1 MSASFLVFTNR
12 CALATA
18 DACTRNLRTGVMKN
32 KANKLSR
39 VVLMVVTLIIL
50 LVPFA
55 LYYFFYVTSHQTY
68 FIDRSRRAL
77 GSMGGQI
84 ASRIDGVRNV
94 VQNASQ
100 KDCAPEAKEVDATQ
114 RLFNRNAIRPFGV
127 ELEFVRFESAG
138 TPETK
143 STPGSQPKPKKPVVT
158 VDFKS
163 FGSKN
168 QIVFNNELFS
178 VAVAT
183 EDLLAPAVDR
193 FVVHD
198 RQAYGE
204 DLFDKVFV
212 ADAATGQVL
221 FEYGLDATT
230 IVNLDDFLGAHRST
244 SEKKDGQ
251 SDDKGN
257 AAQSSKDAKASPGRL
272 GRGSTSMSSIS
283 IAETDHKLF
292 FQPIE
297 LTVPRAGSANAEVP
311 KLIVCGLV
319 RSEHLSR
326 KSFSFSYTLLL
337 LVVLLVLITIVS
349 APLIKLRLLGSKDR
363 LRKADAVLTAAS
375 AFFGTGLLILLLLDL
390 YTYANLENQLD
401 ERLEMLSR
409 SVDSNL
415 RSELV
420 SASNQLDALNQ
431 KLDEDLSMA
440 DEEFVCASENE
451 RRDEITKSD
460 DPTAVTA
467 KFFKEDIL
475 SGNGILDP
483 NRSEYPYFNGA
494 MWADHAGQQQIKFT
508 TKRVHTPFIS
518 VGQRQFHKH
527 AKEGDLW
534 ELNFS
539 DQGTESSHR
548 LYLDALNSR
557 TSGENVAVISKLTP
571 DELYVSAM
579 DMKLLSL
586 YRPVLPTGYG
596 FCVIDRSGLVLFHA
610 DDVRNLEENFFDEC
624 NNDMSLRAA
633 VQLRQRE
640 LVNIQYLGR
649 AHRAFVAPLSDL
661 PWTLVVFR
669 DKQVL
674 RTINL
679 EIVTLATI
687 LFCAYGI
694 LLMIVLALI
703 FLPLFPNAKKRL
715 ESIWPAEEHH
725 SKYNQIA
732 VVSLALF
739 LICLVLVMVTTRD
752 ALMVWAL
759 LFPALVISHALM
771 LKSDK
776 PKFRISSLEKLSL
789 LADWRRSY
797 SLAMAA
803 MLAVSCVA
811 PTMAFFKL
819 MRDEQ
824 IRVLIRHGQMSL
836 AQGLELREYQ
846 VRNQYDS
853 TDPPIDVG
861 QNRELFIETRL
872 NRDWD
877 VYDSFFFGTTRR
889 KTYGGADQP
898 LSGWLCWFLTRCSPF
913 YNETCVETLALVRTR
928 SSDTRWLSGENGENL
943 ILGLHP
949 IGSRANRVF
958 TPSVDH
964 ESEGASAPVAE
975 QTTTPPIDG
984 KTKSS
989 WTLISVAPRFVTFTD
1004 PLLWAFVLAIGLALV
1019 AIYFGVRYCARRIL
1033 LLDVWAPRS
1042 TAVSIAKAM
1051 DKNYMVVRPPLFN
1064 SADLSP
1070 NGSFLRIDLGSVP
1083 FSEWWR
1089 FEADLEK
1096 THENLPVVIDR
1107 FEINKDDPV
1116 CNVRKLELVQ
1126 RLIEENRK
1134 VLIISAKDPTA
1145 FPLSEETQSTRSSSK
1160 GNQSDNGKPAA
1171 ASTTLEPAVKSP
1183 ADVQCWALTLS
1194 SFVRADNLERV
1205 ELNGQQTPARTL
1217 RIAPWPS
1224 VVAAPIGGNL
1234 DDEKEEIIAQIGEQ
1248 AEAYYQGVWSTL
1260 SREERLTLF
1269 RVAQDGL
1276 VSRFDPDLR
1285 RLMQLG
1291 LIVRNPSLGLRDES
1305 FRRFVLSVSSGEGLH
1320 VYRADVYSN
1329 WDRLKVPLLLVL
1341 FAVIAFLFLTQKE
1354 LYDSTISLV
1363 TALTGGAFALLK
1375 LFGMFQRGKDPGA
1388 AQT

>member
-1 MSASFLVFTNR
+1 MCIGDSRLSTL
-12 CALATA
+12 LI
-18 DACTRNLRTGVMKN
+18 LRTGVMKN

-55 LYYFFYVTSHQTY
+55 LYYFFYVTSQQAY

-77 GSMGGQI
+77 GSIGDQI

-100 KDCAPEAKEVDATQ
+100 KDCAPKGKAVDGTQ

-127 ELEFVRFESAG
+127 ELEFVRFQSDESPKA
-138 TPETK
+138 K
-143 STPGSQPKPKKPVVT
+143 RKDNAQPKPKKPVVT
-158 VDFKS
+158 LDFKKA
-163 FGSKN
+163 GSKN
-168 QIVFNNELFS
+168 QIVFNNEQFS

-198 RQAYGE
+198 RQTDGE

-221 FEYGLDATT
+221 FEYGLDAST
-230 IVNLDDFLGAHRST
+230 IVNLDDFLVAHLST
-244 SEKKDGQ
+244 SEKKSGQ
-251 SDDKGN
+251 SDDKGS
-257 AAQSSKDAKASPGRL
+257 AAANSKDVKPNPGRL
-272 GRGSTSMSSIS
+272 GRGSTGMSSIS
-283 IAETDHKLF
+283 IAETDHRLF

-297 LTVPRAGSANAEVP
+297 LTVPRAGSASGEVP

-319 RSEHLSR
+319 RSDHLSR

-337 LVVLLVLITIVS
+337 LVGLLVLITIVS
-349 APLIKLRLLGSKDR
+349 APLIKLRLLGPKDR
-363 LRKADAVLTAAS
+363 LRKTDAVLTAAS

-390 YTYANLENQLD
+390 YTYASLENQLD
-401 ERLEMLSR
+401 KQLEKLAR

-431 KLDEDLSMA
+431 KLDEDLSTA
-440 DEEFVCASENE
+440 DEEFVCASEKE
-451 RRDEITKSD
+451 QRDEIIKSD
-460 DPTAVTA
+460 DPTALTR
-467 KFFKEDIL
+467 KFFREDIL

-483 NRSEYPYFNGA
+483 NNSEYPYFNGA

-518 VGQRQFHKH
+518 VEHRQFHKH
-527 AKEGDLW
+527 AKEDDLW
-534 ELNFS
+534 DLNVIE
-539 DQGTESSHR
+539 QGTKSSHR

-557 TSGENVAVISKLTP
+557 TSGENVAVISRLTP

-579 DMKLLSL
+579 DMKLLSI

-596 FCVIDRSGLVLFHA
+596 FCVIDSSGLVLFHA

-624 NNDMSLRAA
+624 NNDMRLRAA

-640 LVNIQYLGR
+640 PVNIQYLGR

-669 DKQVL
+669 EKQIL

-694 LLMIVLALI
+694 LLIVALALI
-703 FLPLFPNAKKRL
+703 FLPFFPNAKKRL
-715 ESIWPAEEHH
+715 ENIWPAEEHH
-725 SKYNQIA
+725 AKYNQIA
-732 VVSLALF
+732 VVNLALF
-739 LICLVLVMVTTRD
+739 LIFLLLVIVTRRD
-752 ALMVWAL
+752 ALVVWAL
-759 LFPALVISHALM
+759 LFPSLVIWHALM
-771 LKSDK
+771 LKSGK
-776 PKFRISSLEKLSL
+776 PMFRISSLEKLSL

-803 MLAVSCVA
+803 MLAVGCVA

-824 IRVLIRHGQMSL
+824 IRVFIRHGQMSL
-836 AQGLELREYQ
+836 ARGLELREYQ
-846 VRNQYDS
+846 VLNQYDS
-853 TDPPIDVG
+853 ADPPIDVG
-861 QNRELFIETRL
+861 QNRELFIQTRL

-877 VYDSFFFGTTRR
+877 VYDSFFFGTTRK

-928 SSDTRWLSGENGENL
+928 SADTRWSSAESGEDL
-943 ILGLHP
+943 ILGFHP
-949 IGSRANRVF
+949 IGSRANRAFRSGVDQESKGVSAPVNEQ
-958 TPSVDH
+958 TTKPSVD
-964 ESEGASAPVAE
+964 
-975 QTTTPPIDG
+975 D
-984 KTKSS
+984 KTKSR
-989 WTLISVAPRFVTFTD
+989 WTLISIAPTFVNFTD
-1004 PLLWAFVLAIGLALV
+1004 PLMWVFALTIGLALV
-1019 AIYFGVRYCARRIL
+1019 AIYFGVRYCARRIF

-1042 TAVSIAKAM
+1042 TPVSIAKAI

-1064 SADLSP
+1064 SADLFP
-1070 NGSFLRIDLGSVP
+1070 NGSFLRLDLSSVP
-1083 FSEWWR
+1083 LIEWWR

-1096 THENLPVVIDR
+1096 APEDLPVVIDR

-1116 CNVRKLELVQ
+1116 CNQRKLEFVQ
-1126 RLIEENRK
+1126 RLIREKRK
-1134 VLIISAKDPTA
+1134 VLIISSKDPTA
-1145 FPLSEETQSTRSSSK
+1145 FPLPGEEADSTRSAGK
-1160 GNQSDNGKPAA
+1160 GKQSDNGKPAA
-1171 ASTTLEPAVKSP
+1171 AGIVLEPVVVKSP
-1183 ADVQCWALTLS
+1183 ADVQRWALALS
-1194 SFVRADNLERV
+1194 SFVRAENLERV
-1205 ELNGQQTPARTL
+1205 EPNGQHALARNL

-1224 VVAAPIGGNL
+1224 VVEAPIGGNL
-1234 DDEKEEIIAQIGEQ
+1234 DDEQEETIAQIGEQ
-1248 AEAYYQGVWSTL
+1248 ADAYYQGVWSTL
-1260 SREERLTLF
+1260 SKDEKLTLF

-1291 LIVRNPSLGLRDES
+1291 LIVRDPSLGLRDKS
-1305 FRRFVLSVSSGEGLH
+1305 FRRFVLSVSSAEGVNMH
-1320 VYRADVYSN
+1320 RADVYSN
-1329 WDRLKVPLLLVL
+1329 WDRLKIPLLLVL